1 MDPWIHRPC
10 CRWPTALVLISRD
23 HEPRGP
29 LGPRGSVRDDRYGE
43 AMKYVVM
50 IFRGIDRVWTD
61 EDQQAVVRL
70 TRLKYELADS
80 GELVSSEG
88 LLPPEE
94 GRIVQIREGA
104 QVVTDGPFGE
114 AKEQLAGYFLV
125 DAVDDERAQAI
136 AARVSSAV
144 GDRVELRGTLISAG
158 MPEELR

>member
-1 MDPWIHRPC
+1 
-10 CRWPTALVLISRD
+10 
-23 HEPRGP
+23 
-29 LGPRGSVRDDRYGE
+29 
-43 AMKYVVM
+43 MKYVVM
-50 IFRGIDRVWTD
+50 IFRSLDRTWTD
-61 EDQQAVVRL
+61 EDQQAVGQLMRL
-70 TRLKYELADS
+70 EQELAES

-114 AKEQLAGYFLV
+114 AKEQLAGFFLI
-125 DAVDDERAQAI
+125 DADDARAQSI
-136 AARVSSAV
+136 ASQVSAAV

>member
-1 MDPWIHRPC
+1 MPSVAEGIGTDQPEHG
-10 CRWPTALVLISRD
+10 
-23 HEPRGP
+23 PRGP
-29 LGPRGSVRDDRYGE
+29 LGPRGSVRIDRYGE

-50 IFRGIDRVWTD
+50 IFRGTDRVWTD

-70 TRLKYELADS
+70 TRLKHELAAS

-94 GRIVQIREGA
+94 GRIVQIRDGA

-114 AKEQLAGYFLV
+114 AKEQLAGFFMV
-125 DAVDDERAQAI
+125 DVDDERAQAI
-136 AARVSSAV
+136 AAQVSAV
-144 GDRVELRGTLISAG
+144 VRDRVELRGTLISAG